1 MKFSPYKIF
10 TYLVVIIA
18 YIVVIYKLVDYDN
31 YGDLWLHFTKN
42 LSSHWVYLLICIAL
56 MPVNILMEA
65 IKWRAAVANIENI
78 SLRQAITATL
88 KGQVGAIAT
97 PNKLGD
103 FPTRASSLQPGNRTI
118 GTIMGFVAAWTL
130 SIVIILI
137 GMLGAMLYIAE
148 YHTDSVN
155 SQYLMLTAAICIAA
169 TILIFSIPH
178 IAKRINSDRI
188 NSPKIKNSLHILQ
201 HLEARQLIS
210 LSALSFVRYL
220 IFCAQLMFMLMF
232 FGACSGSTGG
242 GIKMARIMILFKY
255 VRNQFV
261 IMLHPRAVA
270 PVKIDG
276 KVIKMDY
283 INKIFAFLFM
293 YFIFM
298 VSGAFVLM
306 CCGFGLADSMAVV
319 SANIANI
326 GPVIDTMGA
335 SWCYADFPLAAKVT
349 IIVEMLM
356 GRLEIF
362 AIIAIFSPSYWRR

>member
-1 MKFSPYKIF
+1 
-10 TYLVVIIA
+10 
-18 YIVVIYKLVDYDN
+18 
-31 YGDLWLHFTKN
+31 
-42 LSSHWVYLLICIAL
+42 
-56 MPVNILMEA
+56 
-65 IKWRAAVANIENI
+65 
-78 SLRQAITATL
+78 
-88 KGQVGAIAT
+88 
-97 PNKLGD
+97 
-103 FPTRASSLQPGNRTI
+103 
-118 GTIMGFVAAWTL
+118 
-130 SIVIILI
+130 
-137 GMLGAMLYIAE
+137 
-148 YHTDSVN
+148 
-155 SQYLMLTAAICIAA
+155 
-169 TILIFSIPH
+169 
-178 IAKRINSDRI
+178 
-188 NSPKIKNSLHILQ
+188 
-201 HLEARQLIS
+201 
-210 LSALSFVRYL
+210 
-220 IFCAQLMFMLMF
+220 
-232 FGACSGSTGG
+232 
-242 GIKMARIMILFKY
+242 
-255 VRNQFV
+255 
-261 IMLHPRAVA
+261 MLHPRAVA